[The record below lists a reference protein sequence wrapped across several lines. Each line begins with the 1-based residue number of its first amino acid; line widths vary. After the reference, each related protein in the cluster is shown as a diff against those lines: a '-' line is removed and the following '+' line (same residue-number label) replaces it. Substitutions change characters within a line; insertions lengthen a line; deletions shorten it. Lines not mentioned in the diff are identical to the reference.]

1 MSRFWL
7 TTALRCKGINTGHSA
22 RRSQTGFTIM
32 ELLVVIAIIAFATA
46 GVSLSMRDGTQTSL
60 EREAQRLAV
69 LFESARAQSRANGV
83 AVTWHPTAEGFKFE
97 GLPPEALPGQWLTAD
112 TLVNPAAVVVL
123 GPEPIIGAQIVELVS
138 VSQPDRTLRVATDG
152 LRPFA
157 VQALPAVTAP

>member
-1 MSRFWL
+1 
-7 TTALRCKGINTGHSA
+7 
-22 RRSQTGFTIM
+22 
-32 ELLVVIAIIAFATA
+32 
-46 GVSLSMRDGTQTSL
+46 MRDGTQTSL

-83 AVTWHPTAEGFKFE
+83 AVTWRPTAQGFKFD

-123 GPEPIIGAQIVELVS
+123 GPEPIIGAQTLELVS
-138 VSQPDRTLRVATDG
+138 ASQPDRTLRVATDG

-157 VQALPAVTAP
+157 VQTAPAVAAQ